1 MYLYLFIY
9 LKGLTTSDPTVTSV
23 AVDMQVMRPIK
34 GESRLVTNDMKFR
47 SFICLAISR
56 GIFIQWLSELPTLG
70 GKEYTYSNLM
80 CVVIVGRK
88 LKVG

>member
-1 MYLYLFIY
+1 MDI
-9 LKGLTTSDPTVTSV
+9 
-23 AVDMQVMRPIK
+23 QVMRPIK

-70 GKEYTYSNLM
+70 GK
-80 CVVIVGRK
+80 V
-88 LKVG
+88 